1 MSTFEE
7 NVKELEKTVQSLEKG
22 DLTLEESIQAFEK
35 GIELSKECNDI
46 LDKAEKRIN
55 ILVGNCDE
63 LTEENFIPEE

>member
-22 DLTLEESIQAFEK
+22 DLTLEEAIGAFEK
-35 GIELSKECNDI
+35 GIELSKTCNDI

-55 ILVGNCDE
+55 ILVGNGEE
-63 LTEENFIPEE
+63 LIEENFIPEE

>member
-1 MSTFEE
+1 MKTFEE
-7 NVKELEKTVQSLEKG
+7 SVKELEKTVQSLEKG

-35 GIELSKECNDI
+35 GIELSKTCSDI

-55 ILVGNCDE
+55 ILVGNGEE